1 MFTLLA
7 GGCPAPPNPVLH
19 AYLSAEKVG
28 GFYGLNRGTGVIYE
42 HCIICVIAV
51 RGIMYAVFKDQR
63 ISHFRVKY
71 GPYVRSLRFQ
81 WRSSWTDHHEY
92 EACPSGLSPGSPR
105 RRRILRRITRHPGT
119 CSCMILSLLV
129 DSQTLGKTPSGGT
142 GELCLIFLLCI
153 LSLDFRLWY
162 RQGTLA

>member
-51 RGIMYAVFKDQR
+51 WGIMYAVFKDQR

-71 GPYVRSLRFQ
+71 GPTSIAMEGKMARKLMSGSSINWAKLMYARFAFNG
-81 WRSSWTDHHEY
+81 DH
-92 EACPSGLSPGSPR
+92 PGLTTTN
-105 RRRILRRITRHPGT
+105 TRHAHPDFHQD
-119 CSCMILSLLV
+119 LHE
-129 DSQTLGKTPSGGT
+129 D
-142 GELCLIFLLCI
+142 GEYCVE
-153 LSLDFRLWY
+153 
-162 RQGTLA
+162 

>member
-51 RGIMYAVFKDQR
+51 WGIMYAVFKDQR
-63 ISHFRVKY
+63 ISHFRVNINWAKLMY
-71 GPYVRSLRFQ
+71 ARFAFNG
-81 WRSSWTDHHEY
+81 DH
-92 EACPSGLSPGSPR
+92 PGLTTTN
-105 RRRILRRITRHPGT
+105 TRHAHPDFHQD
-119 CSCMILSLLV
+119 LHE
-129 DSQTLGKTPSGGT
+129 D
-142 GELCLIFLLCI
+142 GEYCVE
-153 LSLDFRLWY
+153 
-162 RQGTLA
+162 